1 MDVESS
7 QGTERDRDR
16 ESVGKGKK
24 DKEGKGKKKEREHCR
39 DRQPSLAPLF
49 DPCELELS
57 GLVTLVTV

>member
-1 MDVESS
+1 M
-7 QGTERDRDR
+7 GCGIFRRNCERQRDR
-16 ESVGKGKK
+16 ESVGKGQKG
-24 DKEGKGKKKEREHCR
+24 KEKKKEREHCR